1 MSTFWILLEQ
11 MELFVI
17 YILAGVILVKSRLFN
32 RETLQPISKFV
43 LRMGL
48 PLLIFT
54 NIINGV
60 ERNVLLSSGSVLMSA
75 FLFYVAMFF
84 ISMGIARIFHIKGK
98 TAQIYQT
105 MSMFGNIGFMGIPI
119 ITSIYPENGIL
130 YVSVFSIVDQLFL
143 WTLGVKLTAPE
154 GEGKLVNASVHV
166 NGDYEKTERNWDTV
180 EVLIDEPV
188 SSKEDALKLGIM
200 PGDYVCFEPRTR
212 VTSSGYIK
220 SRFLDDKLSAAIL
233 LAYGKYLKDE
243 KIEPQRAVY
252 AHFTIYEEVGHGGS
266 ASVPDGVTEAWS
278 VDMGCVGEGL
288 MCTEREVSICAKD
301 SGGPYNYE
309 IVSRLVQLAKENNIG
324 FAVDVY
330 PHYGSDVETTLRA
343 GNDIRHALIGPG
355 VYASH
360 GYERS
365 HRDGAENTFRLIQA
379 YIG

>member
-60 ERNVLLSSGSVLMSA
+60 ERNVLLSSGSVLMLA

-84 ISMGIARIFHIKGK
+84 ISMGIARIFHVKGK
-98 TAQIYQT
+98 MAQIYQT

-154 GEGKLVNASVHV
+154 GEGKFDLKKLVNPASIGIIVALFMILT
-166 NGDYEKTERNWDTV
+166 G
-180 EVLIDEPV
+180 
-188 SSKEDALKLGIM
+188 LKLPVKIGSTATPLAMIYLGGIFACVPMKNGLRRGELYGIVFAKMLLVPMIMYGMMGAFGIAGDVRLTIALIAGM
-200 PGDYVCFEPRTR
+200 PVMASIAMM
-212 VTSSGYIK
+212 VTSSDSEYAMGGIFITTIC
-220 SRFLDDKLSAAIL
+220 SLVTLPLVCLIL
-233 LAYGKYLKDE
+233 
-243 KIEPQRAVY
+243 Q
-252 AHFTIYEEVGHGGS
+252 
-266 ASVPDGVTEAWS
+266 
-278 VDMGCVGEGL
+278 
-288 MCTEREVSICAKD
+288 
-301 SGGPYNYE
+301 
-309 IVSRLVQLAKENNIG
+309 
-324 FAVDVY
+324 
-330 PHYGSDVETTLRA
+330 
-343 GNDIRHALIGPG
+343 
-355 VYASH
+355 
-360 GYERS
+360 
-365 HRDGAENTFRLIQA
+365 
-379 YIG
+379 

>member
-60 ERNVLLSSGSVLMSA
+60 ERNVLLSSGSVLMLA

-84 ISMGIARIFHIKGK
+84 ISMGIARIFHVKGK

-154 GEGKLVNASVHV
+154 GEGKFDLKKLVNPASIGIIVALFMILT
-166 NGDYEKTERNWDTV
+166 G
-180 EVLIDEPV
+180 
-188 SSKEDALKLGIM
+188 LKLPTLLNTGLQKIYLGGIFACVPM
-200 PGDYVCFEPRTR
+200 KNGLRRGELYGIVFAKMLLVPMIMYGMMGAFGIAGDVR
-212 VTSSGYIK
+212 
-220 SRFLDDKLSAAIL
+220 L
-233 LAYGKYLKDE
+233 
-243 KIEPQRAVY
+243 
-252 AHFTIYEEVGHGGS
+252 TI
-266 ASVPDGVTEAWS
+266 
-278 VDMGCVGEGL
+278 
-288 MCTEREVSICAKD
+288 
-301 SGGPYNYE
+301 
-309 IVSRLVQLAKENNIG
+309 
-324 FAVDVY
+324 
-330 PHYGSDVETTLRA
+330 
-343 GNDIRHALIGPG
+343 ALIAGMP
-355 VYASH
+355 VMASIAMMVTPSDSEYAMGGIFITTICSLV
-360 GYERS
+360 
-365 HRDGAENTFRLIQA
+365 TLPLVCLILQ
-379 YIG
+379 

>member
-60 ERNVLLSSGSVLMSA
+60 ERNVLLSSGSVLMLA

-84 ISMGIARIFHIKGK
+84 ISMGIARIFHVKGK
-98 TAQIYQT
+98 MAQIYQT

-154 GEGKLVNASVHV
+154 GEGKFDLKKLVNPASIGIIVALFMILT
-166 NGDYEKTERNWDTV
+166 G
-180 EVLIDEPV
+180 
-188 SSKEDALKLGIM
+188 LKLPTLLNTGLQKIGSTATPLAMIYLGGIFACVPM
-200 PGDYVCFEPRTR
+200 KTGAQGRTVR
-212 VTSSGYIK
+212 DRICK
-220 SRFLDDKLSAAIL
+220 NAACP
-233 LAYGKYLKDE
+233 YDHVWYD
-243 KIEPQRAVY
+243 
-252 AHFTIYEEVGHGGS
+252 GGFWNRQ
-266 ASVPDGVTEAWS
+266 G
-278 VDMGCVGEGL
+278 M
-288 MCTEREVSICAKD
+288 
-301 SGGPYNYE
+301 
-309 IVSRLVQLAKENNIG
+309 
-324 FAVDVY
+324 
-330 PHYGSDVETTLRA
+330 
-343 GNDIRHALIGPG
+343 
-355 VYASH
+355 
-360 GYERS
+360 
-365 HRDGAENTFRLIQA
+365 
-379 YIG
+379 